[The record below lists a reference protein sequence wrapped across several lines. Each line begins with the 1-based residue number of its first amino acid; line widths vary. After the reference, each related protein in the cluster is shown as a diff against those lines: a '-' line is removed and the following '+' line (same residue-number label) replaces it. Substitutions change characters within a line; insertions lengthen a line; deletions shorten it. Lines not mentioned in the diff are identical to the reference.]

1 MPMTARI
8 AADAVLVLHFA
19 FIVFALLGGLLAL
32 RWRWMPL
39 LHLPAAVWGFF
50 VELTGS
56 ACPLT
61 GLENALRLRAG
72 EAGYAES
79 FVEAHLLG
87 VIYPGGLTRD
97 VQFVLA
103 GIVVAVNAAIYAI
116 FLRRCRARWKNA
128 PPTRR

>member
-1 MPMTARI
+1 MTARL

-72 EAGYAES
+72 EAGYAGS
-79 FVEAHLLG
+79 FVAAHLLG